1 MLYCWLAEESP
12 EATRFCVPDRHGLA
26 LFAGRASGAAM
37 SAILNPMHVQIH
49 NFEYGDV
56 GAGTKSVPMTD

>member
-1 MLYCWLAEESP
+1 
-12 EATRFCVPDRHGLA
+12 
-26 LFAGRASGAAM
+26 M

-56 GAGTKSVPMTD
+56 GAGTKSVTMTD